1 MADDYAG
8 DITTTGVLP
17 LNTFVTG
24 EIEVL
29 GDEDWFAIQLEA
41 GTLYYFE
48 IVGNALPP
56 FDLAYS
62 YFKIYDDAGQ
72 QIATASGFQSNE
84 SAQGDIYLA
93 PESGEYFIS
102 AQSRQFATAAGPQTG
117 TYRLLA
123 VELVPEVAGFDDDY
137 SNDGR
142 STATAMT
149 PGAAVYSELS
159 GSGDRDWYAFAVEEG
174 KVYYA
179 ELDLRAFVSSVVNR
193 GGRNAALDLVDAGGT
208 GIRESTRLDP
218 EGGRAGLTIA
228 VDADTD
234 TTLYAVARIGD
245 SFYDGI
251 YSFTLRELPTLF
263 FTAAAD
269 WLSLPPDVP
278 TGLLDIRGG
287 AGSDT
292 MSFAG
297 LAQGVEVNL
306 ATGLAR
312 ASGVVGAAPFSLIM
326 DSIEAVTGTS
336 RGDTVWGS
344 NAAERVRGLGGT
356 DTMNGSSGADRL
368 DGGAGR
374 DTVDYS
380 GASAGVS
387 ASLLRD
393 RGWGG
398 DAAGDRFDGIE
409 ALTGSRFG
417 DSLWGDHG
425 ANRLDGGHGDDTL
438 TGNGGDDY
446 ILAGLGTDVI
456 VFSGNRADYTV
467 TRAGFRT
474 VVDHGGG
481 TSADGTDTLAHAE
494 ILRFADDDMIL

>member
-84 SAQGDIYLA
+84 SAQGDISLA

-102 AQSRQFATAAGPQTG
+102 AQSRQFATPAGPQTG

-123 VELVPEVAGFDDDY
+123 VELVPEVAGFDDDF

-159 GSGDRDWYAFAVEEG
+159 DSGDRDWYAFAVEEG

-179 ELDLRAFVSSVVNR
+179 ELDLRAFVSSSYAD
-193 GGRNAALDLVDAGGT
+193 NAVLTLTDANGT
-208 GIRESTRLDP
+208 AITQSTRLDP

-234 TTLYAVARIGD
+234 TTLYAVARID
-245 SFYDGI
+245 DTFDDGL

-287 AGSDT
+287 AGADT

-297 LAQGVEVNL
+297 LGVGVEVNL

-312 ASGVVGAAPFSLIM
+312 AGGVAGAAAFSLIM
-326 DSIEAVTGTS
+326 DSVENITGTS
-336 RGDTVWGS
+336 RADLLRG
-344 NAAERVRGLGGT
+344 AAGAEAMRGLGGS
-356 DTMNGSSGADRL
+356 DTLHGSGGADRL

-393 RGWGG
+393 RGFGG
-398 DAAGDRFDGIE
+398 DAAGDRLQGIE
-409 ALTGSRFG
+409 ALTGTRFA

-456 VFSGNRADYTV
+456 VFSGNRADYTI

-494 ILRFADDDMIL
+494 VLRFADGDMIL